1 MHPLQC
7 LFILLVACV
16 SPFATAD
23 TVTLDNGDRI
33 SGKVERLRAGKLEMD
48 TPYAGRLWIDAARVT
63 SVETTGDMTVILRDY
78 SRKTGRLVAGPP
90 GTLAIQTTP
99 GAPPTQVP
107 PDRVAALLPGRIGEE
122 DWRITGRVNAGLT
135 DTSGNTEVRRTN
147 LDAEAIARR
156 DLDRRSLTLRGNHA
170 TDRQQQTA
178 ENATVGLKYDRFV
191 TEQLYFYGGSSLEH
205 DPFKDI
211 RLRTNLGAGAG
222 AQIIDR
228 THTHLSLESGVD
240 RVRTDYFAG
249 QDLANTALRV
259 AIRFDHWVLPD
270 RAQIFHTGETF
281 LSIDNISRSFTR
293 TQTGLRVPLRDGLL
307 ATVQWN
313 LDWDGNP
320 APGRVSRDQATVVSL
335 GYRW

>member
-1 MHPLQC
+1 MRPLKR
-7 LFILLVACV
+7 LSVLLLACV
-16 SPFATAD
+16 CSAAIAD

-33 SGKVERLRAGKLEMD
+33 SGKVDRLRAGKLEID
-48 TPYAGRLWIDAARVT
+48 TPHGRLRIDTARVT
-63 SVETTGDMTVILRDY
+63 SVETDGDMTVILRDY
-78 SRKTGRLVAGPP
+78 SRQTGRLVAGEP
-90 GTLAIQTTP
+90 GTLAIQTRPDSAPTP
-99 GAPPTQVP
+99 LP

-122 DWRITGRVNAGLT
+122 DWRVTGRVNVGLT
-135 DTSGNTEVRRTN
+135 DTSGNTETRRTN
-147 LDAEAIARR
+147 LDAETIARR
-156 DLDRRSLTLRGNHA
+156 NLDRWSLTMRGNNA

-191 TEQLYFYGGSSLEH
+191 TEHLYFYGGSSLEH

-222 AQIIDR
+222 AQILDR
-228 THTHLSLESGVD
+228 TTTKFSLESGLD
-240 RVRTDYFAG
+240 RVRTDYFAR

-259 AIRFDHWVLPD
+259 AIRFEHWVLPD
-270 RAQIFHTGETF
+270 RVQLFHTGETF
-281 LSIDNISRSFTR
+281 VSIDNIHRSFTR

-307 ATVQWN
+307 ASVQWN

-320 APGRVSRDQATVVSL
+320 APGRVSRDQATILSL

>member
-1 MHPLQC
+1 MRAPRHLSAWLLAC
-7 LFILLVACV
+7 L
-16 SPFATAD
+16 SSFATAD

-63 SVETTGDMTVILRDY
+63 SVETDGEMTLIMRDY
-78 SRKTGRLVAGPP
+78 SRRTGRLVAGAP
-90 GTLAIQTTP
+90 GTLAIQTAP
-99 GAPPTQVP
+99 GATPTPVP

-122 DWRITGRVNAGLT
+122 NWRITGRVNAGLT

-147 LDAEAIARR
+147 LDAEAVARR
-156 DLDRRSLTLRGNHA
+156 NLDRWSLTLRGNQA

-222 AQIIDR
+222 AQVLDR
-228 THTHLSLESGVD
+228 ATTHLALESGVD
-240 RVRTDYFAG
+240 RVNTDYFAG
-249 QDLANTALRV
+249 QDLANTALRI

-270 RAQIFHTGETF
+270 RVQLFHTGETF
-281 LSIDNISRSFTR
+281 LSLDNVSRSFTR
-293 TQTGLRVPLRDGLL
+293 TQTGLRMPLRDGLL

-320 APGRVSRDQATVVSL
+320 APGRVSRDQATIISL

>member
-78 SRKTGRLVAGPP
+78 SRKTGRLVAGPS

-156 DLDRRSLTLRGNHA
+156 DLDRWSLTLRGNHA

>member
-1 MHPLQC
+1 MRPPRHLAAA
-7 LFILLVACV
+7 LLVCLCSTA
-16 SPFATAD
+16 AAD

-33 SGKVERLRAGKLEMD
+33 SGKVERLRAGRLEID

-63 SVETTGDMTVILRDY
+63 TVETDGDVTVIMRDY
-78 SRKTGRLVAGPP
+78 SRRTGRLVAGTP
-90 GTLAIQTTP
+90 GTLAIQARPDVSPTT
-99 GAPPTQVP
+99 VP

-122 DWRITGRVNAGLT
+122 DWRFTGRVNAGLT
-135 DTSGNTEVRRTN
+135 DSSGNTEVRRTN

-156 DLDRRSLTLRGNHA
+156 NLDRWSLTMRGNNA

-178 ENATVGLKYDRFV
+178 ENATIGLKYDRFV

-211 RLRTNLGAGAG
+211 RLRTNLGVGAG
-222 AQIIDR
+222 AQVLDR
-228 THTHLSLESGVD
+228 TSTHLSLESGLD

-249 QDLANTALRV
+249 QDLTNTALRI

-270 RAQIFHTGETF
+270 RAQVFHTGETF

-320 APGRVSRDQATVVSL
+320 APGRVSRDQATILSL